1 MKLGD
6 LIKVNDKLNDPHFP
20 DCKVGIIIKVGIN
33 GDLFDVCFVN
43 GFITKIFI
51 KHMELISSE

>member
-1 MKLGD
+1 MKVGD
-6 LIKVNDKLNDPHFP
+6 LIKVNNKVNDPHFP
-20 DCKVGIIIKVGIN
+20 DSKMGIIIKEGVN

-51 KHMELISSE
+51 KHMEIISLE

>member
-1 MKLGD
+1 MKVGD
-6 LIKVNDKLNDPHFP
+6 LIKVNNKVNDPHFP
-20 DCKVGIIIKVGIN
+20 DSKMGIIIKEGVN

-51 KHMELISSE
+51 KHMEIISPE

>member
-1 MKLGD
+1 VKVGD
-6 LIKVNDKLNDPHFP
+6 LIRVNDKLNDLHFP
-20 DCKVGIIIKVGIN
+20 DNKTGIITKVGITGEIYE
-33 GDLFDVCFVN
+33 VCFVN

>member
-1 MKLGD
+1 MKVGD

-20 DCKVGIIIKVGIN
+20 DNKTGIITEVGIH
-33 GDLFDVCFVN
+33 GDLFEVCFVN

-51 KHMELISSE
+51 KHMEIISPE

>member
-1 MKLGD
+1 VKVGD

-20 DCKVGIIIKVGIN
+20 DSKMGIIIKEPAHGH
-33 GDLFDVCFVN
+33 LFDVCFVN

-51 KHMELISSE
+51 KHMEIISPE

>member
-1 MKLGD
+1 MKVGD
-6 LIKVNDKLNDPHFP
+6 LIKVNNKLNDPHFP
-20 DCKVGIIIKVGIN
+20 DNKTGIITKVGVTGEIYE
-33 GDLFDVCFVN
+33 VCFVN